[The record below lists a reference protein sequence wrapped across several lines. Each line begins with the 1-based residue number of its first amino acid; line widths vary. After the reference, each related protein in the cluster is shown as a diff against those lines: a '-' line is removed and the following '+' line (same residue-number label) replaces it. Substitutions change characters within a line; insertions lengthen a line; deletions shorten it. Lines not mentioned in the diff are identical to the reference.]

1 MRVQRI
7 AAALVCAVLLCGASF
22 QAAGALDHG
31 NLRVNVQ
38 ANGTTIVDENRPDF
52 VEALEEAF
60 FLELQQALGMG
71 SVALD
76 PDPYARWAITLT
88 NPLDTPL
95 NMLFTVSMPTT
106 RMRSD
111 EWQAANSLMATITDL
126 NGDGASLLPTVP
138 TWNGAAWVNQIMD
151 SGVAL
156 LIPGPTPGTIQRY
169 YFGGAPSAPLGQE
182 GLSAL
187 AGGSASRS
195 WDSSEPM
202 LPDHS
207 WIGDDVAWNTL
218 TLVVGFVISP
228 HDSLVLRTGI
238 DITPFG
244 APVPEPGTAM
254 LTFAGLLLAA
264 LGARRRGQAAAPLPR
279 PAGAMRSTCHA

>member
-1 MRVQRI
+1 
-7 AAALVCAVLLCGASF
+7 
-22 QAAGALDHG
+22 
-31 NLRVNVQ
+31 
-38 ANGTTIVDENRPDF
+38 
-52 VEALEEAF
+52 
-60 FLELQQALGMG
+60 
-71 SVALD
+71 
-76 PDPYARWAITLT
+76 
-88 NPLDTPL
+88 
-95 NMLFTVSMPTT
+95 
-106 RMRSD
+106 
-111 EWQAANSLMATITDL
+111 MATITDL

-138 TWNGAAWVNQIMD
+138 TWNGAAWANQIMD

-169 YFGGAPSAPLGQE
+169 NFGGPPSAPLGQE

-207 WIGDDVAWNTL
+207 WIGNAVAWNTL
-218 TLVVGFVISP
+218 NLVVGFVISP
-228 HDSLVLRTGI
+228 HDSLVLRAGI

-254 LTFAGLLLAA
+254 LTFAGLLLAV

-279 PAGAMRSTCHA
+279 PASSAGSAT